1 MTAHHDQHG
10 VAVNSGTQGWRD
22 EETARIV
29 DDLSQPDRDAVEAIM
44 AEEWSYL
51 RVARIV
57 GLIRGLEDRA
67 AARLTELERRAEALE
82 TELRS
87 LRGE

>member
-1 MTAHHDQHG
+1 M
-10 VAVNSGTQGWRD
+10 NSGTEGWRD
-22 EETARIV
+22 EETAHIM

-44 AEEWSYL
+44 AEQWSQL

-67 AARLTELERRAEALE
+67 TARLTELERRAEALE
-82 TELRS
+82 AELRS

>member
-1 MTAHHDQHG
+1 M
-10 VAVNSGTQGWRD
+10 NSGTEGWRD
-22 EETARIV
+22 EETARIM

-44 AEEWSYL
+44 AEQWSQL

-57 GLIRGLEDRA
+57 GLIRDREDRA
-67 AARLTELERRAEALE
+67 AARQGELERRVEALE
-82 TELRS
+82 AELRS